1 MFFKAAACCEF
12 VLPFCYGSSCVCIQK
27 FQFKENNFG
36 QKKWKERRD
45 KGREGGRKEEI
56 EKGKE
61 QRQNAVAVC
70 RHSTE
75 NFSLI

>member
-1 MFFKAAACCEF
+1 MGLLVSVYK
-12 VLPFCYGSSCVCIQK
+12 
-27 FQFKENNFG
+27 NFNLKKIILG
-36 QKKWKERRD
+36 KKKWKERRD

-61 QRQNAVAVC
+61 QRQNVVAVC
-70 RHSTE
+70 RYSTE